1 MKGVYRTEDC
11 SIVLVKITTPVMC
24 AKDIILIDVLAVRN
38 SG

>member
-11 SIVLVKITTPVMC
+11 GIVLVKTTTPVTC
-24 AKDIILIDVLAVRN
+24 AKDIILIDMLAVWN